1 VRRLLAALLALAI
14 AAVAGC
20 SAAGQGGGGGPSVVV
35 TTSVLGDV
43 VRELVGDEASVDVV
57 MPPNVDPH
65 DFQASARQVAEMR
78 TAAAL
83 VVNGGGFEA
92 GLRDTI
98 DGAVDD
104 GVPTFVALDHVDTL
118 QVGDGVDPHFFTDP
132 SRMADAVEALAPFL
146 ATRVPALDSAAFRDR
161 AAATV
166 ASLRALDAELVATLA
181 PVPAPR
187 RTLVTNHDVFG
198 YFADRYGFRVVG
210 AVIPSTSTQA
220 EPSAGDLD
228 ALATTVRDAGVP
240 AVFADTASP
249 RRLADALAAEAG
261 DDVQVVPL
269 YSESLGPA
277 GSDGATY
284 AGMMRTN
291 AARIAA
297 ALGGDGGSP

>member
-1 VRRLLAALLALAI
+1 
-14 AAVAGC
+14 
-20 SAAGQGGGGGPSVVV
+20 VV
-35 TTSVLGDV
+35 TSSILGDV
-43 VRELVGDEASVDVV
+43 VRDLVGDQASVDVV
-57 MPPNVDPH
+57 MPPNADPH

-78 TAAAL
+78 TADAL
-83 VVNGGGFEA
+83 VVNGGGFEG
-92 GLRDTI
+92 GLRDAI
-98 DGAVDD
+98 EGAGDD
-104 GVPTFVALDHVDTL
+104 GVPTFAAIDHVRTL
-118 QVGDGVDPHFFTDP
+118 RVGNDLDPHFFTDP

-146 ATRVPALDSAAFRDR
+146 TEQVPALDTAAFRDR
-161 AAATV
+161 AATTV
-166 ASLRALDAELVATLA
+166 ASLRALDAEVAATLA
-181 PVPAPR
+181 PVPADR
-187 RTLVTNHDVFG
+187 RTLVTNHEVFT

-228 ALATTVRDAGVP
+228 ALATTVREAGVP
-240 AVFADTASP
+240 VVFADTASP

-261 DDVQVVPL
+261 DDVQVVEL

-297 ALGGDGGSP
+297 ALGAGATP